1 MSKSNLKFTV
11 ILFPDG
17 EGYQV
22 IIPDYPEAI
31 SWGETPQEAFAMAKE
46 SLELTLE
53 LHAESHQEQVL
64 PGTRAA
70 HVVIGEIEAE
80 VPDVLLKEVREDKYE
95 RSGRPKAKAKK
106 TADGRIAIPSAPGL
120 RVKLDLGG

>member
-17 EGYQV
+17 EGYQA

-64 PGTRAA
+64 PGTCAP

-95 RSGRPKAKAKK
+95 RSGRPKAKAEK

-120 RVKLDLGG
+120 RVKPDLGG